1 MSSVSSA
8 HLSFFVGLDVAL
20 ELGYR
25 RRRLRKVFHC
35 LKEEKGHFG
44 LHWKMV
50 WIAVDSCRMLVDDF
64 YSAAAAAH
72 AYGNRKFPL
81 GRLIIHVS

>member
-25 RRRLRKVFHC
+25 RRCLRKVFHC